1 MNKKIAVMISV
12 IVAAVLLSGCAPRTP
27 MPADHVVYQ
36 TGPSAKLGT
45 VHRCVNYRHCHHHC
59 HRHCNHH

>member
-1 MNKKIAVMISV
+1 MNKKISVMISV
-12 IVAAVLLSGCAPRTP
+12 IVAALLLSGCSSRTP

-36 TGPSAKLGT
+36 TGLSAKLGT
-45 VHRCVNYRHCHHHC
+45 AHRCVNYRRG

>member
-1 MNKKIAVMISV
+1 MNKKIAVMTSV
-12 IVAAVLLSGCAPRTP
+12 IVAALLLSGCISRTP
-27 MPADHVVYQ
+27 MPADRVVYHQ

-45 VHRCVNYRHCHHHC
+45 AHRCVNYRRG